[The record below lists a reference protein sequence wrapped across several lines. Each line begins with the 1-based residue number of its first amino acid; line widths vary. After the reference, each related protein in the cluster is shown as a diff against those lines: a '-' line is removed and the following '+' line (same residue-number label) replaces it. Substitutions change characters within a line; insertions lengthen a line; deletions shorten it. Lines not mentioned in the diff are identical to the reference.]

1 MGEGYVYNELKYED
15 LRSRDFNIEEGF
27 TYTGSSEKFL
37 AALQRFYRRSAKTT
51 SDIRTMSE
59 EGQYEDLTIVVHA
72 LKSNARTIGAD
83 HLAGIAEQ
91 MELFGKASSF
101 EEMAA
106 LTQEL
111 LTEMDRVVKALAPY
125 GQMEEVHPKSE
136 ISADEA
142 EKVGARLIEAIL
154 DFDDEAALPLVDE
167 LMRYPFRFTLINVL
181 KNAKEDIR
189 EFEYT
194 EALLK
199 VRRVV
204 SQIED

>member
-1 MGEGYVYNELKYED
+1 MYNDLKYED
-15 LRSRDFNIEEGF
+15 IRSKGFNVEEGL
-27 TYTGSSEKFL
+27 TYTGSNEKYV
-37 AALQRFYRRSAKTT
+37 AALQRFYRRSGKTT
-51 SDIRTMSE
+51 EDIQRLSA
-59 EGQYEDLTIVVHA
+59 EGKYEDLTTLVHA

-106 LTQEL
+106 HKDDLIS
-111 LTEMDRVVKALAPY
+111 EMERVVKALDPY
-125 GQMEEVHPKSE
+125 GQMEEVHPRSE
-136 ISADEA
+136 ISPEEA
-142 EKVGARLIEAIL
+142 EKVGSALIEAMQ
-154 DFDDEAALPLVDE
+154 DFDDETALSLIDE

-181 KNAKEDIR
+181 KNAREDIR

-194 EALLK
+194 EALIK

>member
-1 MGEGYVYNELKYED
+1 MTNLKYDD
-15 LRSRDFNIEEGF
+15 LKEQGFNIDEGF
-27 TYTGSSEKFL
+27 TYTGSNEKYL
-37 AALQRFYRRSAKTT
+37 AALQRFLRRSDKTID
-51 SDIRTMSE
+51 SINE
-59 EGQYEDLTIVVHA
+59 EVAQGQYEELTILVHA

-83 HLAGIAEQ
+83 KLAGVAEQ
-91 MELFGKASSF
+91 MELLGRASDY
-101 EEMAA
+101 EKMAA
-106 LTQEL
+106 LTDEL
-111 LTEMDRVVKALAPY
+111 LKDYDEVVKALAPY
-125 GQMEEVHPKSE
+125 GEMEEVHPKSE
-136 ISADEA
+136 ISAEEA
-142 EKVGARLIEAIL
+142 ERVGRELIEAIE
-154 DFDDEAALPLVDE
+154 DFDDERALPLVDE

>member
-1 MGEGYVYNELKYED
+1 MVDEIKYED
-15 LRSRDFNIEEGF
+15 LREKGFNIEEGF
-27 TYTGSSEKFL
+27 TYTGNSEKYL
-37 AALQRFYRRSAKTT
+37 AALQRFHRRSGKTIE
-51 SDIRTMSE
+51 SIKE
-59 EGQYEDLTIVVHA
+59 EAEAGQYEELTILVHA

-91 MELFGKASSF
+91 MELSGKAGSYG
-101 EEMAA
+101 EMASHKD
-106 LTQEL
+106 EL
-111 LTEMDRVVKALAPY
+111 LESLECVVRALEPY

-136 ISADEA
+136 ISAGEA
-142 EKVGARLIEAIL
+142 EKVGAMLIDAIE
-154 DFDDEAALPLVDE
+154 DFDDETALPLVDE

-189 EFEYT
+189 EYEYT